1 MELLALLAK
10 RFHVEVT
17 VGFDPV
23 LMDFDSERSNCVQ
36 SAVAAESLVKR

>member
-23 LMDFDSERSNCVQ
+23 LMDFDWERSNCVQ